1 MNVVD
6 RHIIFRDCISDVKK
20 IQIPVYIV
28 LLGINLEKI
37 VLFSKYDIEF
47 SYESF
52 ETNVTRLTNQ
62 LWKLIPMRENEED
75 WKKQLHTVIIE
86 ITGLNKIFVESLNFL
101 VLLSKLEGIG
111 EEENFEN
118 YRKTVFESISLI
130 QELKNDLG

>member
-1 MNVVD
+1 M
-6 RHIIFRDCISDVKK
+6 KK

-62 LWKLIPMRENEED
+62 LWKLIPMREHGED
-75 WKKQLHTVIIE
+75 WGKQLDTVILE
-86 ITGLNKIFVESLNFL
+86 IAGLGKIFYQIPLFL
-101 VLLSKLEGIG
+101 
-111 EEENFEN
+111 
-118 YRKTVFESISLI
+118 
-130 QELKNDLG
+130 